1 MEHTDEVNPFQRRAP
16 SWGVY
21 RRQYTYWSEQ
31 VISQQQQDRD
41 SEESDACMDIQARY
55 ASCELPSHHRRSSF
69 QKQDQMHIYM
79 ETKQK
84 PPEKRTGRNRQDETL
99 GSWFKIIIPFGIK
112 YDEKWLLN
120 LIQKQSSVPFTAF
133 EFHYEKMQAQFF
145 VENANIACA
154 LKNVNGKI
162 FNEVNEKI
170 FILVEPCESPQS
182 VQKALTSEKVEQIKF
197 SFLDLSNKKPY
208 LLDGLSTIMGNAS
221 NTQNLN
227 ISNTEDGQETLSGS
241 KCATEAPK
249 FLSTCKA
256 VWFPSRCRPAPAD
269 TYAGQTTTQVFSVSP
284 RSSARLYFKDNRN
297 TEKLKDPNLR
307 VQMLKHTKHDI
318 VHALCALPKTQHDF
332 SSFVVDMCF
341 QTISRR
347 KEQGDGN
354 GRAAMV
360 AFSGA
365 GADRVRVLQLGTSLA
380 APTAPLSAAEN
391 QERYWAPPTG
401 PRPLLLEP
409 AVPHARQ
416 GGYSPDTLPLPHW
429 SSPPEIRDAAPSSPT
444 PSPPPSRLNGLSD
457 GREKGSGQGEL
468 LTTQLEITFPT
479 LSASLVAESLSCNMK
494 YGLRVEV
501 LRRRTCSKNQ
511 EEQETARIGPG
522 AMASKEEQAVKNHS
536 MEDANQENEK
546 KDGKDQDAN
555 KREPMAL
562 LSGASE
568 YYVPRGNRRR
578 FRVRQPIL
586 HYRWDV
592 TQRLGEPQA
601 RMREENME
609 RIGEEIFRSVA
620 VGANPDKE
628 RKDRKYQCRQRRA
641 NLNMEKVYREN
652 EGKLE
657 NKGNVGNEGK
667 PEDEVQ
673 SENEGQSTEKEKLE
687 VERKSEREPEVQNE
701 RKPDNERQPA
711 GEGKQEK
718 QGKSEAERNPLRE
731 GKRESQAEPGS
742 QSHAAAKRPAEDYVP
757 RKAKR
762 KTNRTTEDSPTH

>member
-227 ISNTEDGQETLSGS
+227 ISNTEVKAEGQMDKGQQLEPEGMCADRNAMCTNFPDKSTNIRLLSLDGQETLSGS

-249 FLSTCKA
+249 FLSTCKVNSQILQFLQQYYLIHDYGNRQGLLDFYHEEA
-256 VWFPSRCRPAPAD
+256 CFFLTIPFHPKDS
-269 TYAGQTTTQVFSVSP
+269 GL
-284 RSSARLYFKDNRN
+284 SSARLYFKDNRN

-341 QTISRR
+341 QTETMVSFSVSGVF
-347 KEQGDGN
+347 KEVEGSSQGCV
-354 GRAAMV
+354 RAFTRTFITTPTSSSSLCIV
-360 AFSGA
+360 NDELF
-365 GADRVRVLQLGTSLA
+365 VREASPSEAQRLHSPSQCLHCRPRSCSA
-380 APTAPLSAAEN
+380 SPLS
-391 QERYWAPPTG
+391 
-401 PRPLLLEP
+401 
-409 AVPHARQ
+409 
-416 GGYSPDTLPLPHW
+416 
-429 SSPPEIRDAAPSSPT
+429 
-444 PSPPPSRLNGLSD
+444 SR
-457 GREKGSGQGEL
+457 K
-468 LTTQLEITFPT
+468 
-479 LSASLVAESLSCNMK
+479 
-494 YGLRVEV
+494 
-501 LRRRTCSKNQ
+501 
-511 EEQETARIGPG
+511 
-522 AMASKEEQAVKNHS
+522 
-536 MEDANQENEK
+536 
-546 KDGKDQDAN
+546 
-555 KREPMAL
+555 
-562 LSGASE
+562 
-568 YYVPRGNRRR
+568 
-578 FRVRQPIL
+578 
-586 HYRWDV
+586 
-592 TQRLGEPQA
+592 
-601 RMREENME
+601 
-609 RIGEEIFRSVA
+609 
-620 VGANPDKE
+620 
-628 RKDRKYQCRQRRA
+628 
-641 NLNMEKVYREN
+641 
-652 EGKLE
+652 
-657 NKGNVGNEGK
+657 
-667 PEDEVQ
+667 
-673 SENEGQSTEKEKLE
+673 
-687 VERKSEREPEVQNE
+687 
-701 RKPDNERQPA
+701 
-711 GEGKQEK
+711 
-718 QGKSEAERNPLRE
+718 
-731 GKRESQAEPGS
+731 
-742 QSHAAAKRPAEDYVP
+742 
-757 RKAKR
+757 
-762 KTNRTTEDSPTH
+762 